1 MVVSKEIEKGGF
13 VVNDVWEK
21 KGLNLLVVYVI
32 DIVVEKDGEF
42 VYGKYYKVDEKMSFI
57 MER

>member
-1 MVVSKEIEKGGF
+1 M
-13 VVNDVWEK
+13 VNDVREK

-42 VYGKYYKVDEKMSFI
+42 VYGKYYEVDEKMSFI

>member
-13 VVNDVWEK
+13 VVNDVREK

-42 VYGKYYKVDEKMSFI
+42 VYGKYYEVDEKMSFI